1 MQAISSDQ
9 TMAVI
14 EHAMR
19 ALAVRSEVTANN
31 VANSEVPGFRA
42 SRVSFEAELENAIRS
57 GEVDLEKLGFSVH
70 DSGGDPDITGNT
82 VSVEAEVV
90 DMLQT
95 NLMQQTMFEA
105 FNYKAGL
112 YRAAITGQ

>member
-1 MQAISSDQ
+1 MQAITSDQ

-19 ALAVRSEVTANN
+19 ALATRSEVTANN

-42 SRVSFEAELENAIRS
+42 SRVSFEEELRNAIAS
-57 GEVDLEKLGFSVH
+57 GDVDLEQLGMAVH
-70 DSGGDPDITGNT
+70 DSGGTADITGNT
-82 VSVEAEVV
+82 VAIEEEVV

-112 YRAAITGQ
+112 YQSAINGQ

>member
-1 MQAISSDQ
+1 MQAITSDQ

-19 ALAVRSEVTANN
+19 ALEMRSEVTANN
-31 VANSEVPGFRA
+31 VANAEVPGFRA
-42 SRVSFEAELENAIRS
+42 SRLSFEDELRTAIRRGDIDPERIGMS
-57 GEVDLEKLGFSVH
+57 VVDA
-70 DSGGDPDITGNT
+70 GGAADITGNT
-82 VSVEAEVV
+82 VSIEAEVV

-95 NLMQQTMFEA
+95 NLLQQTMFEA

>member
-1 MQAISSDQ
+1 MQAITSDQ

-19 ALAVRSEVTANN
+19 ALATRSEVTANN

-42 SRVSFEAELENAIRS
+42 SRVSFEDELKNAIAR
-57 GEVDLEKLGFSVH
+57 GDVDLERLAASVH
-70 DSGGDPDITGNT
+70 DSGGTPDITGNT
-82 VSVEAEVV
+82 VSVEEEVV

-112 YRAAITGQ
+112 YQAAITGQ